1 MQSPSTEAAQRREE
15 KFFEAKAHRSW
26 AEELEV
32 TMAVPSIARTM
43 PATYFELVKRF
54 PLTHIRSNEHLAVAT
69 EMIDQLLQEELD
81 EGAQE
86 YLDALTDLVEVY
98 EDEHVLI
105 PDASEA
111 DVLRELMR
119 ANGYTQP
126 VLAKKVGIAQS
137 TISEVLNGA
146 RALTKKQVIK
156 LAKVFGVSPAVFLPA

>member
-1 MQSPSTEAAQRREE
+1 M
-15 KFFEAKAHRSW
+15 
-26 AEELEV
+26 EV
-32 TMAVPSIARTM
+32 IMADMTVARAL
-43 PATYFELVKRF
+43 PASYFELVKRF
-54 PLTHIRSNEHLAVAT
+54 PLTHIRSNEHLTAAT
-69 EMIDQLLQEELD
+69 EMIDRLLQEELD

-111 DVLRELMR
+111 EVLRELMR
-119 ANGYTQP
+119 VNGYTQQ

-146 RALTKKQVIK
+146 RSLTRKQVIK
-156 LAKVFGVSPAVFLPA
+156 LAKCFGVSPAVFLPA